1 MHVQK
6 RWLTKEEDIDALAHL
21 QDTLHIH
28 PALCKILYHR
38 GISTYEQAK
47 AFFRPE
53 LSNLHNP
60 FLMNDMKAAVERI
73 IYAIHHNE
81 RILIYGDYD
90 VDGTTSVALVYSY
103 LRSMYE
109 NIDYYIPDRYKEG
122 YGISTS
128 GIDYAYDN
136 EVKLI
141 IALDCGI
148 RAHDKVD
155 YAHERKIDFI
165 ICDHHLPEDV
175 LPDAVAV
182 LDPKRFDNTYPF
194 TELSGCGIGF
204 KLMQALCL
212 TMERNMEE
220 VYELLD
226 LVAVSIASDLVH
238 LVDENRIMA
247 YHGLKQ
253 FNKNKRAGF
262 AALKRITAF
271 NRDADI
277 TDLVFII
284 GPRINAAGR
293 IAHGSEAVELLI
305 EKDILVAY
313 EKVQKIQL
321 NNDERK
327 GLDKDITEE
336 AISILEDEYY
346 ARRKST
352 VLFQS
357 HWHKGVIGIVASR
370 LIERHYKPTII
381 LTESN
386 GKAVGSGRSIHG
398 FDLHQAL
405 DACKDYI
412 IQFGGHKYAAG
423 LTLELDM
430 VPIFI
435 QKFEEYVN
443 ENITTEIM
451 TPFVDIDAEIELSDI
466 TPKFYNILQ
475 QMAPFGPMNMRPIF
489 LTKDVKDAGY
499 TQLLKD
505 EHLKLHITKSGQR
518 SVFGIGFGMWYL
530 IPIIRNN
537 TTFNV
542 CYHLYENEWNG
553 NKRIE
558 LQVKDIQA

>member
-1 MHVQK
+1 M
-6 RWLTKEEDIDALAHL
+6 
-21 QDTLHIH
+21 
-28 PALCKILYHR
+28 
-38 GISTYEQAK
+38 
-47 AFFRPE
+47 
-53 LSNLHNP
+53 
-60 FLMNDMKAAVERI
+60 
-73 IYAIHHNE
+73 
-81 RILIYGDYD
+81 
-90 VDGTTSVALVYSY
+90 
-103 LRSMYE
+103 
-109 NIDYYIPDRYKEG
+109 
-122 YGISTS
+122 
-128 GIDYAYDN
+128 
-136 EVKLI
+136 
-141 IALDCGI
+141 
-148 RAHDKVD
+148 
-155 YAHERKIDFI
+155 
-165 ICDHHLPEDV
+165 
-175 LPDAVAV
+175 
-182 LDPKRFDNTYPF
+182 
-194 TELSGCGIGF
+194 
-204 KLMQALCL
+204 
-212 TMERNMEE
+212 
-220 VYELLD
+220 
-226 LVAVSIASDLVH
+226 
-238 LVDENRIMA
+238 
-247 YHGLKQ
+247 
-253 FNKNKRAGF
+253 
-262 AALKRITAF
+262 
-271 NRDADI
+271 
-277 TDLVFII
+277 
-284 GPRINAAGR
+284 
-293 IAHGSEAVELLI
+293 
-305 EKDILVAY
+305 
-313 EKVQKIQL
+313 
-321 NNDERK
+321 
-327 GLDKDITEE
+327 DKDITEE

>member
-1 MHVQK
+1 MQMQK
-6 RWLTKEEDIDALAHL
+6 RWLSKEDNLEVLEQL
-21 QDTLHIH
+21 QTSLKIH
-28 PALCKILYHR
+28 PALCKILYNR
-38 GISTYEQAK
+38 GVKTYEQAK

-53 LSNLHNP
+53 LCNLHDP
-60 FLMNDMKAAVERI
+60 YLMNDMQAAVDRI
-73 IYAIHHNE
+73 IYAIQHNE
-81 RILIYGDYD
+81 KIMIYGDYD
-90 VDGTTSVALVYSY
+90 VDGTTSVALVFSY
-103 LRSMYE
+103 LRNVYE

-122 YGISTS
+122 YGISTL
-128 GIDYAYDN
+128 GIDYAYGND
-136 EVKLI
+136 VKLI

-148 RAHDKVD
+148 RAHDKID

-182 LDPKRFDNTYPF
+182 LDPKRTDNTYPF

-204 KLMQALCL
+204 KLMQALCMYL
-212 TMERNMEE
+212 QRDMEE

-247 YHGLKQ
+247 YYGLIQ
-253 FNKNKRAGF
+253 FNKNKRPGF
-262 AALKRITAF
+262 SALKRITAF

-305 EKDILVAY
+305 EKDTALAF

-336 AISILEDEYY
+336 AMTMMEDEYY
-346 ARRKST
+346 TNRKST

-386 GKAVGSGRSIHG
+386 GKAVGSGRSIYG

-430 VPIFI
+430 VPVFI
-435 QKFEEYVN
+435 QKFEEYVSQ
-443 ENITTEIM
+443 NITEEIM
-451 TPFVDIDAEIELSDI
+451 TPFVDIDAEIELNDI
-466 TPKFYNILQ
+466 NHKFYNILQ
-475 QMAPFGPMNMRPIF
+475 QMAPFGPMNMRPVF
-489 LTKDVKDAGY
+489 MTKGVKDAGY

-505 EHLKLHITKSGQR
+505 EHLKLHITKTGQR

-537 TTFNV
+537 PTFNV

-553 NKRIE
+553 NKRLE
-558 LQVKDIQA
+558 LQVKDIQE